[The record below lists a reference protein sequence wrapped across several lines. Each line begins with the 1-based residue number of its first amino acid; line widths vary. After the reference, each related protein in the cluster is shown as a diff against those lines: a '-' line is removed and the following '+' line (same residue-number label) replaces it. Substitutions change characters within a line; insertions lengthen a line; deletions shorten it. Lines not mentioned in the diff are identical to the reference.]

1 MEGAQR
7 YFEKEWQRTVY
18 CGDVSGKSGE
28 ELPVVV
34 NGWVRRR
41 RDLGGLIFIE
51 LWDHTGAVQVVI
63 NPELTPEVHERAR
76 ELRSEF
82 VISVKGKIRVRP
94 EGTANPSMRTG
105 EWEIVAGDLLR
116 LAPAAP
122 LPFEIGE
129 LTDKVDE
136 NLRLH
141 NRYLDLRREKMQRNL
156 RLRHKI
162 AMYTRNFLSDGG
174 FLEIETPMLT
184 LSTPEGARDYL
195 VPSRVNPGSFYALP
209 QSPQIFK
216 QILMIS
222 GFDRYFQ
229 IVKCFR
235 DEDLRADRQPEFTQI
250 DIEMSYLVEE
260 DIFSLIEKYLQGLF
274 KETIGVDVAT
284 PFRRMTYWEAMDRF
298 GSDKPDLR
306 IPFEIVDLSPVFA
319 GSSFEPFREIAA
331 QGGYVRGI
339 PLPGGA
345 SLSRKQLSD
354 IEEKAKRLG
363 ARGLSPFQIKDGELK
378 GPLVKYLD
386 ESSRSLLKSSSSI
399 DDGDA
404 LFVVAGSDRR
414 EISEILGALR
424 LELAREH
431 GLVAKGAW
439 EFLWVVDFPLFERD
453 EEAGRWS
460 AVHHPFTS
468 PCSED
473 IPLMDSNPG
482 EVRSRAYDCVLNGN
496 ELGGGSIRI
505 HDPLLQEKVFSCLS
519 FTKEAARE
527 RFGFLLDALSSG
539 TPPHGGIALGMD
551 RLAMLLSGA
560 ASIRDVMA
568 FPKTQKAQ
576 CLMSGAPSPVPEEQ
590 LKELCI
596 KTAPS
601 APSEAPAPAQEKMDL
616 K

>member
-1 MEGAQR
+1 MECER
-7 YFEKEWQRTVY
+7 HYFDREWQRTAY
-18 CGDVSGKSGE
+18 CGSISGNAGE
-28 ELPVVV
+28 ETPVVV

-51 LWDHTGAVQVVI
+51 LWDHSGVVQIVF
-63 NPELTPEVHERAR
+63 NPEIIPEAHERAK

-82 VISVKGKIRVRP
+82 VIAVKGRVRLRP

-105 EWEIVAGDLLR
+105 QWEIIVEDFLR
-116 LAPAAP
+116 LSPAAP
-122 LPFEIGE
+122 LPFEISE
-129 LTDKVDE
+129 STDRVDE

-141 NRYLDLRREKMQRNL
+141 YRYIDLRRDKMQRNL
-156 RLRHKI
+156 RLRHHI
-162 AMYTRNFLSDGG
+162 AMFTRTFLSNNG

-195 VPSRVNPGSFYALP
+195 VPSRVNPGEFYALP

-260 DIFSLIEKYLQGLF
+260 DIFDLIEKYLQGLF
-274 KETIGVDVAT
+274 RETIGVDVSV
-284 PFRRMTYWEAMDRF
+284 PFRRMSYWEAMDRF

-306 IPFEIVDLSPVFA
+306 IPFEIVDLSAVFSEGA
-319 GSSFEPFREIAA
+319 FDPFKTLLE

-345 SLSRKQLSD
+345 ALSRKNLAE
-354 IEEKAKRLG
+354 IEERAKKLG
-363 ARGLSPFQIKDGELK
+363 ARGLSPFQLRDGELK
-378 GPLVKYLD
+378 GPLVKHLD
-386 ESSRSLLKSSSSI
+386 ESRQTLLMHSASLR
-399 DDGDA
+399 DGDA
-404 LFVVAGSDRR
+404 LFVIAGTDRR
-414 EISEILGALR
+414 EVSEILGALR

-439 EFLWVVDFPLFERD
+439 EFLWIVDFPLFERD
-453 EEAGRWS
+453 EDEGRWR

-468 PCSED
+468 PRYED
-473 IPLMDSNPG
+473 IPLMDAHPG
-482 EVRSRAYDCVLNGN
+482 EVRSRAYDCVLNGS

-505 HDPLLQEKVFSCLS
+505 HDPAIQEKVFSCLA
-519 FTKEAARE
+519 FTKEAARD

-551 RLAMLLSGA
+551 RLAMLLCGA
-560 ASIRDVMA
+560 SSIRDVMA

-576 CLMSGAPSPVPEEQ
+576 CLMSGAPSAVPREQ
-590 LKELCI
+590 LAELFI
-596 KTAPS
+596 RTVPAGES
-601 APSEAPAPAQEKMDL
+601 AGLTEKKDDS
-616 K
+616 